1 MPGFKSQAQREKW
14 KQLVDDGKISQE
26 QFDRRAEETDDDT
39 LPERAA
45 PRRRTVGPSRSA
57 DAAKLGDARY

>member
-14 KQLVDDGKISQE
+14 RQLVDDGKITQE
-26 QFDRRAEETDDDT
+26 QFDRRAEETDDDA
-39 LPERAA
+39 LPERAT

-57 DAAKLGDARY
+57 DAAKFGDTRY